1 MSVIGRLFTPPRPSV
16 ALEIAARHVSAVRL
30 GGGTPPAIEAHAVE
44 PLPEGAVVPGLASSN
59 ILDPAGVTA
68 ALGRALTRVGGAR
81 HVALVVPDAVA
92 KVSLVRFD
100 QVPAKA
106 ADLEAMLRWN
116 VRKSL
121 PFKADEAQVTYGD
134 GVAVDGG
141 GREFVVAAARRDVI
155 AEYESVCSALGA
167 HAGVVDLATFNL
179 VNLQL
184 ATPGGGGDWLL
195 VHLATDYIT
204 IAIVRE
210 GAVIFFRHRGAD
222 GDESLADLVHQ
233 TAMYYE
239 DRLSGRGFGR
249 VLVAGSSR
257 GPDGASGGER
267 LRQSLEQRLGAR
279 VEIVDPRGAA
289 TLTDRI
295 GASPELLDQLAPLV
309 GILVRE
315 SAA

>member
-1 MSVIGRLFTPPRPSV
+1 MSVLGRLFTPPRPTV
-16 ALEIAARHVSAVRL
+16 ALEISARHVSALRL
-30 GGGTPPAIEAHAVE
+30 GGGSPPSIEAHAVE
-44 PLPEGAVVPGLASSN
+44 PLPAGVVTPSLAASN
-59 ILDPAGVTA
+59 IVDPATVTA
-68 ALGRALTRVGGAR
+68 ALGGVLARVGGAR

-106 ADLEAMLRWN
+106 GDLDAMLRWN
-116 VRKSL
+116 IRKSL
-121 PFKADEAQVTYGD
+121 PFKVDDAQVTYTEGLQVE
-134 GVAVDGG
+134 GR
-141 GREFVVAAARRDVI
+141 GREFVVAAARRDLI
-155 AEYESVCSALGA
+155 AEYESVCTAAGV

-184 ATPGGGGDWLL
+184 ASSSGGGDWLL
-195 VHLATDYIT
+195 VHLAADYIT
-204 IAIVRE
+204 IAIVRD
-210 GAVIFFRHRGAD
+210 GTVIFFRHRGAE

-249 VLVAGSSR
+249 VVVAGATN
-257 GPDGASGGER
+257 GPDGAAGAESMR
-267 LRQSLEQRLGAR
+267 RALEERLGAR
-279 VEIVDPRGAA
+279 VEAVDPRGVA

-295 GASPELLDQLAPLV
+295 GASPDLLDRLAPLV

-315 SAA
+315 PAA